1 MSGLPRVSAER
12 DGWLEPTL
20 DALRREGCAIVEDAL
35 DRDLLEGTRTA
46 MYGARERILSE
57 VGSDRLERAGELGV
71 LRLMLRYDER
81 FFALLE
87 NEPVLAIVDET
98 VSPTAILHLQNGL
111 ILPSFPPGGVPDTFQ
126 TNFHRDFPR
135 YLGGYLASINTF
147 LAIDEFTEANGATLL
162 VPGSHQRAD
171 PPDHEVMESVA
182 VPATCPAGSI
192 IVFDSTLWHAAG
204 ANHSGRDRLAINQQ
218 FTRSFIKQQIDYV
231 RALGDEVVLSQQPR
245 TQQLLGWYTRVV
257 TSLDEYYV
265 PAEERLYRAG
275 QG

>member
-1 MSGLPRVSAER
+1 MSGLPRVSAQQ
-12 DGWLEPTL
+12 DGWLGEAL
-20 DALRREGCAIVEDAL
+20 DALDREGCAIVEDVINQ
-35 DRDLLEGTRTA
+35 DLLERTRAA

-57 VGSDRLERAGELGV
+57 VGAERLERAGELGV

-87 NEPVLAIVDET
+87 IEEVLAIVDRT

-111 ILPSFPPGGVPDTFQ
+111 IHPSFPPGGVPDTFQ

-135 YLGGYLASINTF
+135 YLGGYVASINAF
-147 LAIDEFTEANGATLL
+147 LAIDEFTEENGATLL
-162 VPGSHQRAD
+162 VTGSHQLAD
-171 PPDHEVMESVA
+171 PPDRELMESVA
-182 VPATCPAGSI
+182 VAATCPDGSML
-192 IVFDSTLWHAAG
+192 VFDSTLWHAAG
-204 ANHSGRDRLAINQQ
+204 PNHSGRDRLAINQQ

-231 RALGDEVVLSQQPR
+231 RALGDEVVLSQPPR

-257 TSLDEYYV
+257 TSLDQYYV
-265 PAEERLYRAG
+265 PAAERLYWAD